1 MTPWTS
7 PSRAG
12 RFTLLALAV
21 TAGALVAVAAF
32 DHIAVRTFA
41 LGAPNQFTLVT
52 LTARH
57 PVCEGPVRSPR
68 AFDAIS
74 ISGAATTPSA
84 HLTLIARDS
93 TTHRVLSS
101 GPVTARR
108 VQTEQ
113 RAPLSRPIGAG
124 RTIQACVQLVDGGFS
139 LTGSN
144 ALAPGVSMSGGPSGK
159 QFSLLLLADA
169 NRSLFSSLDLAF
181 SRAAL
186 FRPQWVGVWTYWAL
200 AIGMLLAVALA
211 GAAIL
216 RAAVADADADAD
228 ENGPRRPPA

>member
-1 MTPWTS
+1 MTPGTGL
-7 PSRAG
+7 PRAG
-12 RFTLLALAV
+12 RFTLLTLAV
-21 TAGALVAVAAF
+21 MAGALVAAAAF
-32 DHIAVRTFA
+32 DHVAVRTFA

-52 LTARH
+52 LNARH

-74 ISGAATTPSA
+74 IWGAATTPSA

-108 VQTEQ
+108 VEAEQ

-124 RTIQACVQLVDGGFS
+124 RAIQACVQIVDGGFS
-139 LTGSN
+139 LAGSN
-144 ALAPGVSMSGGPSGK
+144 ALAAGVSMSGGPSGK
-159 QFSLLLLADA
+159 QFSLLLLAGG
-169 NRSLFSSLDLAF
+169 NRSLLSSLDLAF

-186 FRPQWVGVWTYWAL
+186 FRPQWVGAWTYWAL

-211 GAAIL
+211 GVAIL
-216 RAAVADADADAD
+216 RAAAADADSD
-228 ENGPRRPPA
+228 ENGAREPPA